1 MFRFIDLFPT
11 DKALFQEKVGTRTY
25 WVFEGE
31 GRYPYTT
38 LISSKVGNK
47 DGGYYG
53 WQSKEKAIE
62 YIQKKVQEAKDS
74 IVRRLERKKESNA
87 EAQKRYDEIQIGEI
101 YVSSWGYEA
110 QWWEFYQVVDKK
122 NGWVYLQ
129 KLGKDYN
136 YENTSY
142 GYCSEG
148 KVKPNGKKDGD
159 VFKRRVTAY
168 GFKGSC
174 SFEYCCSKYNPERDY
189 EEGNWH

>member
-25 WVFEGE
+25 WVFEGS
-31 GRYPYTT
+31 GKYPYTT

-53 WQSKEKAIE
+53 WQTKEKAIE
-62 YIQKKVQEAKDS
+62 YIKEKVEEAKKS
-74 IVRRLERKKESNA
+74 LERRAERKKEGENLA
-87 EAQKRYDEIQIGEI
+87 MNKFDEIQIGEI

-110 QWWEFYQVVDKK
+110 IWYEFYKVVDKK

-129 KLGKDYN
+129 KLGKDVSFD
-136 YENTSY
+136 NTGY

-148 KVKPNGKKDGD
+148 CVKPNNSKDGE
-159 VFKRRVTAY
+159 VFKRKVSQY
-168 GFKGSC
+168 GFKGWD
-174 SFEYCCSKYNPERDY
+174 SFEYCCSKYNPEKTY